1 MLADKKLTDYTN
13 LFSSYD
19 FDKNDSIILS
29 YFTTWINTNDW
40 VKQFV
45 EKGYKESIIRNQIK
59 KARDISTLSKKSN
72 AVQKNVIPFSVKY
85 SSALPNIREI
95 INKHWHLLNINNTF
109 QNISTQHP
117 S

>member
-1 MLADKKLTDYTN
+1 MTGLNNLWKMGTKKASFETKSKKLEIYQ
-13 LFSSYD
+13 LCQKSP
-19 FDKNDSIILS
+19 IL
-29 YFTTWINTNDW
+29 
-40 VKQFV
+40 V
-45 EKGYKESIIRNQIK
+45 
-59 KARDISTLSKKSN
+59 
-72 AVQKNVIPFSVKY
+72 VIPFSVKY